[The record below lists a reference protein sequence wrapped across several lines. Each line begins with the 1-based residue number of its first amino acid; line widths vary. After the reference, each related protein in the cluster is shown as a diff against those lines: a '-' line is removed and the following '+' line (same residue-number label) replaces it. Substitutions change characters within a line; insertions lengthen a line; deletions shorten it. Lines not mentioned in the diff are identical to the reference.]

1 MDKIEM
7 QDNHKMTR
15 VLYLISPE
23 QKILLERLK
32 KVTGLTE
39 SELIRQA
46 INMLMGAYSNALKGK
61 PDESK

>member
-7 QDNHKMTR
+7 QDNQKLIR

-23 QKILLERLK
+23 QKILMERLK
-32 KVTGLTE
+32 IATHLTE

-46 INMLMGAYSNALKGK
+46 INMLMGAYSNALKGQSN
-61 PDESK
+61 ESK